1 MAIDPQPTD
10 PIGPELLPEHYDA
23 LVSVEQLIHGDH
35 NPRRVRPKDAL
46 RESIATN
53 GINRPLIVRPDEKRE
68 CYHIT
73 DGWQRYQA
81 ATACGWESLPVR
93 IYETP
98 LEALRAT
105 ETESIVRE
113 WSTYEW
119 AQYCRS
125 LAQELETDSNSDLAQ
140 EVAARTTRSPQT
152 VKRYL
157 DVLSLPS
164 EIHPLL
170 TDGPTGTH
178 QDWTALQHYNEEVR
192 RYNGLSWMVAARI
205 TRTQTESSRS
215 RIVEL
220 AAKAVEF
227 DTVDDSL
234 EFVEAAADQPET
246 PLETVRKQVLFGSHH
261 NRYLEVPRVAV
272 QVTEEEKRAIME
284 YCHRT
289 RQSLSEIVAVE
300 IEALANE
307 AATG

>member
-1 MAIDPQPTD
+1 MATD
-10 PIGPELLPEHYDA
+10 PESPELIDPELLPDSYDA
-23 LVSVEQLIHGDH
+23 LVSIDRLIHGDH
-35 NPRRVRPKDAL
+35 NPRRVRPKAVL
-46 RESIATN
+46 RQSIATE
-53 GINRPLIVRPDEKRE
+53 GINRPLIVRPDEERDR
-68 CYHIT
+68 YHIT

-81 ATACGWESLPVR
+81 ATACGWEYLPVR

-113 WSTYEW
+113 WSIYEW

-125 LAQELETDSNSDLAQ
+125 LSQELEADSNQDVAQ
-140 EVAARTTRSPQT
+140 KVAARTSRSPQT
-152 VKRYL
+152 VQRYL
-157 DVLSLPS
+157 DVLSLPE

-170 TDGPTGTH
+170 TDGPPGSQ
-178 QDWTALQHYNEEVR
+178 QDWAALKHYNEKIR
-192 RYNGLSWMVAARI
+192 RYNGLSWTVAARI
-205 TRTQTESSRS
+205 ARTQEDHERS
-215 RIVEL
+215 RVVEL

-227 DTVDDSL
+227 NTVDDAL
-234 EFVEAAADQPET
+234 EFVEAVADQPEM

-289 RQSLSEIVAVE
+289 RKSLSEIVATE
-300 IEALANE
+300 IEALAAE
-307 AATG
+307 ATN